1 MLRAMFRQVHA
12 LSLALLLALP
22 VSWLGGCTTNPV
34 SGREEIVFMSAE
46 TEQELGDE
54 AARQVEA
61 QLGIIADTE
70 VDEYIQQIGA
80 ELAKYSPR
88 HASTEKPGSAAPT
101 SPTRW
106 TTPGSPS
113 PPATSIGWCFP

>member
-70 VDEYIQQIGA
+70 LDEYIQQIGA

-88 HASTEKPGSAAPT
+88 QDVEYSFHVVEMEEPNAFALPGGYIYVSRGLLA
-101 SPTRW
+101 
-106 TTPGSPS
+106 
-113 PPATSIGWCFP
+113 